1 MYFFLFY
8 FFENIFHLLIP
19 HYNIIY
25 DVINILIVKIKKN
38 SYFFIIIKLNY
49 FSFFNKNINYMKGKI
64 HPNTISK
71 IRKNK
76 KTAKKL
82 QNLLQGNKKLK
93 NESFMKQFNNFE

>member
-1 MYFFLFY
+1 
-8 FFENIFHLLIP
+8 
-19 HYNIIY
+19 
-25 DVINILIVKIKKN
+25 
-38 SYFFIIIKLNY
+38 
-49 FSFFNKNINYMKGKI
+49 MKGKI